1 MMMPESSLTQ
11 KLSKFLSNLK
21 IHTRLSF
28 LLSENNITRVTFPK
42 YVSNLSILIRVSS
55 EAEMSADENEDV
67 TADSFEDS
75 FIDDGTIPTANTQ
88 AESGKVD
95 MMAIY
100 RYA

>member
-1 MMMPESSLTQ
+1 M
-11 KLSKFLSNLK
+11 
-21 IHTRLSF
+21 
-28 LLSENNITRVTFPK
+28 
-42 YVSNLSILIRVSS
+42 IRVSS
-55 EAEMSADENEDV
+55 EAELSADENEDV

-100 RYA
+100 RYV